1 MLSDHFRAEPFW
13 WQKAPLAESSTSKTT
28 RLPNNIDVMVVG
40 SGYTGLHAA
49 LQTTRAGFST
59 LVVDAEALGN
69 GCSSRNGGQ
78 VSTSLKGD
86 YKELVRRY
94 GPDQALAMIREG
106 ILAVDFLEQFIK
118 EEEIDC
124 DWRRSG
130 HFSGAHNRAA
140 YDTTARRLSN
150 LPIELGLE
158 WQMISAEDQHLEI
171 GSNRYHG
178 GVLYPQHASLQPAL
192 YHSGLLNSVRSA
204 GTKTVGHCKVER
216 IEPLSSGFN
225 VHTSLGTVRASKV
238 AIATNGYTGPL
249 NVWQRRRIIP
259 IGSYMI
265 ATEPVTESVAHEIS
279 PRGRTMTD
287 TRRLVFYYRMY
298 EGRMIFG
305 GRVALSET
313 DPRVS
318 APRLHKAMSEIFPQ
332 LANTPID
339 FSWVGFVGF
348 TFDNLP
354 HIGEKDGI
362 HYSMGYCGSGVSLS
376 SYLGSIMG
384 KQIAG
389 DQSQRSAFMDLNFPT
404 RPYYFG
410 NPWFLKPSILCYR
423 LRDRFN
429 F

>member
-1 MLSDHFRAEPFW
+1 
-13 WQKAPLAESSTSKTT
+13 
-28 RLPNNIDVMVVG
+28 MVVG

-78 VSTSLKGD
+78 VSTNLKGD
-86 YKELVRRY
+86 YKELVKRY
-94 GPDQALAMIREG
+94 GPDQALAMFREG

-158 WQMISAEDQHLEI
+158 WQMISAEDQHFEI

-216 IEPLSSGFN
+216 IEPLSLGFN

-249 NVWQRRRIIP
+249 NLWQRRRIIP

-318 APRLHKAMSEIFPQ
+318 APRLHNAMSEIFPQ

-362 HYSMGYCGSGVSLS
+362 HYSMGYCGSGISLS

-404 RPYYFG
+404 RSFYFG
-410 NPWFLKPSILCYR
+410 NPWFLKPSILYYR

>member
-1 MLSDHFRAEPFW
+1 
-13 WQKAPLAESSTSKTT
+13 
-28 RLPNNIDVMVVG
+28 MVVG

-78 VSTSLKGD
+78 VSTNLKGD

-94 GPDQALAMIREG
+94 GPDQALAMFREG

-158 WQMISAEDQHLEI
+158 WQMISAGDQHIEI

-216 IEPLSSGFN
+216 IEPLSLGFN

-249 NVWQRRRIIP
+249 NLWQRRRIIP

-265 ATEPVTESVAHEIS
+265 ATEPVTESVALEIS
-279 PRGRTMTD
+279 PSGRTMTD

-318 APRLHKAMSEIFPQ
+318 APRLHNAMSEIFPQ
-332 LANTPID
+332 LANTPIE

-362 HYSMGYCGSGVSLS
+362 HYSMGYCGSGISLS

-410 NPWFLKPSILCYR
+410 NPWFLKPSILYYR

>member
-1 MLSDHFRAEPFW
+1 
-13 WQKAPLAESSTSKTT
+13 
-28 RLPNNIDVMVVG
+28 
-40 SGYTGLHAA
+40 
-49 LQTTRAGFST
+49 
-59 LVVDAEALGN
+59 
-69 GCSSRNGGQ
+69 
-78 VSTSLKGD
+78 
-86 YKELVRRY
+86 
-94 GPDQALAMIREG
+94 
-106 ILAVDFLEQFIK
+106 
-118 EEEIDC
+118 
-124 DWRRSG
+124 
-130 HFSGAHNRAA
+130 
-140 YDTTARRLSN
+140 
-150 LPIELGLE
+150 
-158 WQMISAEDQHLEI
+158 
-171 GSNRYHG
+171 
-178 GVLYPQHASLQPAL
+178 VLYPQHASLQPAL

-216 IEPLSSGFN
+216 IEPLSLGFN

-318 APRLHKAMSEIFPQ
+318 APRLHNAMSEIFPQ

-404 RPYYFG
+404 RSFYFG
-410 NPWFLKPSILCYR
+410 NPWFLKPSIFYYR
-423 LRDRFN
+423 LRDQFN